1 MTRVINVISLG
12 AGVQSSALT
21 LMAARGELS
30 ETPDFAV
37 FADVGWEPPRVYEHL
52 QWLEKE
58 CKKYGLKII
67 RASKGNL
74 RKDFLESLETGKRA
88 ASIPVFVK
96 KKGAAREG
104 MLRRQCT
111 REYKVDVVRKAI
123 RDFLGYGPR
132 QRIKEHVNLWMGIST
147 DEITRVK
154 PSPIKYITHKYPLIE
169 RGMSRLDCL
178 EWMRKNGYPM
188 PPKSACIGC
197 PYHSDEYWKQLK
209 EKYPEEFADAV
220 DFDRALRKKPR
231 PEGELYLHRSCQ
243 PLDKVDFSIGQ
254 ESLFDNECEGMCGI

>member
-1 MTRVINVISLG
+1 
-12 AGVQSSALT
+12 
-21 LMAARGELS
+21 
-30 ETPDFAV
+30 
-37 FADVGWEPPRVYEHL
+37 
-52 QWLEKE
+52 
-58 CKKYGLKII
+58 
-67 RASKGNL
+67 
-74 RKDFLESLETGKRA
+74 
-88 ASIPVFVK
+88 
-96 KKGAAREG
+96 
-104 MLRRQCT
+104 MLWRQCT
-111 REYKVDVVRKAI
+111 KEYKVEVVRRAI
-123 RDFLGYGPR
+123 REFLGYGPR
-132 QRIKEHVNLWMGIST
+132 QRVKEHVNLWMGIST

-243 PLDKVDFSIGQ
+243 PLDEVDFSIGQ